1 MTLIDKEA
9 LIADID
15 RRTNELWVLI
25 PDGEKFIS
33 DKHTKEDA
41 FNLGKYTA
49 LESFGKFIDTLEVKE
64 VDLEKEIQN
73 VIHNHFFDLNG
84 IAIAGT
90 SSYATVDDMVYIA
103 KHFFELGLKAKQG

>member
-1 MTLIDKEA
+1 MAKLIDKDA
-9 LIADID
+9 LVAEIE
-15 RRTNELWVLI
+15 RRMKNLTHEMSKFYFAINYNEWKFAVNEYKSLMSFINTLDVTN
-25 PDGEKFIS
+25 
-33 DKHTKEDA
+33 
-41 FNLGKYTA
+41 
-49 LESFGKFIDTLEVKE
+49 

-103 KHFFELGLKAKQG
+103 KYFFELGLKTKDKVI